1 MIQVTF
7 SNKARLQQTLRSFQS
22 KVKKEALGEDKKTSQ
37 GKRLGNEP
45 EKEFER
51 LRIADEEEIL
61 FSTPSQVTTDQ
72 GRDRFEVDEETTTA
86 ALTTPAT
93 TTTTTTTTTITTTTT
108 TTATTTATTEPKTSS
123 SLPSKQIAASSF
135 VRFPQEED
143 NEGRHSIA
151 FGPQLPPSQ
160 DDPQVAGGPARSQQ
174 VQAQLG
180 PESGTISFQ
189 PRKPDPILQVIY
201 LCYLLAHQYSR
212 EYWTN

>member
-22 KVKKEALGEDKKTSQ
+22 KVKKEALGAEKKTSQ
-37 GKRLGNEP
+37 GKRLGNEVADEP

-93 TTTTTTTTTITTTTT
+93 TTTTTTATTTTT
-108 TTATTTATTEPKTSS
+108 TTTTTATTEPKTSS

-135 VRFPQEED
+135 VRFPQDED

-151 FGPQLPPSQ
+151 FGPQLPPSH
-160 DDPQVAGGPARSQQ
+160 
-174 VQAQLG
+174 
-180 PESGTISFQ
+180 
-189 PRKPDPILQVIY
+189 
-201 LCYLLAHQYSR
+201 HQHKL
-212 EYWTN
+212 